1 MEVDNNG
8 DLTDEIMQMSTDDIN
23 FRSQML
29 GKYSFINPYD
39 CERKNCFQNIVK
51 IKTMNAKLCDLN
63 GAELHM
69 KWPK

>member
-29 GKYSFINPYD
+29 GKYSFTSPYD
-39 CERKNCFQNIVK
+39 SEHKKLLSK
-51 IKTMNAKLCDLN
+51 IS
-63 GAELHM
+63 
-69 KWPK
+69 

>member
-29 GKYSFINPYD
+29 GKYFIIVPFINPY
-39 CERKNCFQNIVK
+39 EFVHK
-51 IKTMNAKLCDLN
+51 
-63 GAELHM
+63 ELVF
-69 KWPK
+69 KK